1 MKLERFGCGLQVK
14 FAPDDAGTKVGT
26 FSGYGAVFGNKD
38 SYGDVIQ
45 KGAFKATLKD
55 WRTKK
60 RFPPMLLQHG
70 GGFFGG
76 SSDDLVPI
84 GKWTSMEEDD
94 TGLLVE
100 GELLGLSTDRG
111 TYIYEGMKAGVLDG
125 MSIGYI
131 AREVAYGKNPE
142 DPPRTLKKLDLVE
155 LSVVTFPAN
164 DEARI
169 EDVKATDVTERDF
182 ERWLMRD
189 AGFTR
194 SEAIVVIN
202 EGFKALRR
210 STRDAGRAE
219 ADLIAEVVRSAK
231 ATISTISK
239 R

>member
-1 MKLERFGCGLQVK
+1 MKLERFGCGLEVK
-14 FAPDDAGTKVGT
+14 FAPDEANSKTGV

-38 SYGDVIQ
+38 AYGDVIK
-45 KGAFKATLKD
+45 KGAFKATLKE
-55 WRTKK
+55 WRAKK
-60 RFPPMLLQHG
+60 KYPPMLLQHG

-76 SSDDLVPI
+76 GSDDLVPI
-84 GKWTSMEEDD
+84 GKWTSMEEDEK
-94 TGLLVE
+94 GLYVE

-111 TYIYEGMKAGVLDG
+111 VYIYEGMKAGVLDG

-131 AREVAYGKNPE
+131 AREVEYGKDPE
-142 DPPRTLKKLDLVE
+142 DAPRTIKKIDLIE

-164 DEARI
+164 DEARV
-169 EDVKATDVTERDF
+169 DAVKATDITERDF

-194 SEAIVVIN
+194 SEAIIVIN

-210 STRDAGRAE
+210 SKRDAGV
-219 ADLIAEVVRSAK
+219 ADAKLAAGLRSMQAALSNLK
-231 ATISTISK
+231 Q